1 MDVSRSTCE
10 LYGMLRQAGGAKPTS
25 VFTLPFLSL
34 PHRVSPSHAHIGVP
48 AALRT
53 PHSLTN
59 PVGGADVADPILTLS
74 PRPVTSRG
82 LIPAHR
88 RLMPVLV
95 SPPPR
100 CPLT

>member
-1 MDVSRSTCE
+1 MDVSP
-10 LYGMLRQAGGAKPTS
+10 LKYGPRQAGSAKPTL

-34 PHRVSPSHAHIGVP
+34 PRRVSPSRTHIGVP

-59 PVGGADVADPILTLS
+59 PVGGADVADPLLTLS
-74 PRPVTSRG
+74 RRPVTSRG

-88 RLMPVLV
+88 RLMPVAV
-95 SPPPR
+95 SPPPSY
-100 CPLT
+100 PLTLT